1 MHAGTEPLVATEE
14 GAADYSP
21 PPEAAEGNTNN
32 SRQSQGAEKPDEI
45 AVVGPSHPD
54 FESAMAKI
62 PPSLRNLLYD
72 RLRGDFKYL
81 GKYPPGRF
89 ADTTADPNGDP
100 IETESA

>member
-1 MHAGTEPLVATEE
+1 
-14 GAADYSP
+14 
-21 PPEAAEGNTNN
+21 
-32 SRQSQGAEKPDEI
+32 
-45 AVVGPSHPD
+45 
-54 FESAMAKI
+54 MAKI